1 MEKQTKNI
9 LTKKIIADELRFILD
24 ANRRAGI
31 RLLICVSPICIAF
44 ALLMLWVS
52 VNAFNS
58 LAPKIILGIIFISA
72 PLLPVL
78 LFIYMIYDGIRSTKL
93 VDNGRYTIIT
103 KELSYKTEEYRSR
116 GRGGDHFARLLHFPD
131 FAPIEVSNTTYQ
143 LASNDDVFYFVMF
156 NNERQPR
163 LFYNSKMYEFK
174 DER

>member
-1 MEKQTKNI
+1 MTKNI
-9 LTKKIIADELRFILD
+9 LTKKFIEDELRFICN

-31 RLLICVSPICIAF
+31 RLLICTSPICIAF
-44 ALLMLWVS
+44 ALLMLWAS

-58 LAPKIILGIIFISA
+58 LAPKIILGIIFISV

-78 LFIYMIYDGIRSTKL
+78 LFIYMIYDGIRATKL

-116 GRGGDHFARLLHFPD
+116 GRGSDYLARLLHFPD
-131 FAPIEVSNTTYQ
+131 FNPIEVNSTTYQ
-143 LASNDDVFYFVMF
+143 IASNDDLFYFVMF

-174 DER
+174 ED